1 MILKNSRIKIQMRM
15 QKKMIQRKDR
25 MQECS
30 KYKRKMMKKKQKV
43 VMLTYI
49 NQEEH
54 LCNFYRKAEM

>member
-54 LCNFYRKAEM
+54 LYNFYRKAEM